1 MYTVYT
7 CVNQHGIKWYVKPRG
22 PNCSK
27 MSVGPVGST
36 EGYFYF
42 NWKMID
48 RHGRCSFKVN
58 VH

>member
-1 MYTVYT
+1 MICKLYIYI
-7 CVNQHGIKWYVKPRG
+7 CESIWYVKPRG

-27 MSVGPVGST
+27 MSVGLVGST